1 MANCG
6 ICTETYNRSTRK
18 CVQCP
23 RCRAESCTS
32 CIEKY
37 LLGSMMDA
45 HCMHCREVFDPLFLR
60 RNLTA
65 SFLDKVYKTHRET
78 MLWER
83 QRALLPA
90 TMPLVDSYREI
101 LRIEEEMT
109 QMRTKIADLH
119 HRLRRRERRIQH
131 HRIAIE
137 RATRT
142 GVLPNLN
149 EEDIIDAFDITEATE
164 TNRDIHFRR
173 ACGRR
178 PECNGFIHS
187 RTGHCGSC
195 TTFTCVACD
204 VHVGPSMEGHECRE
218 DDIAQWRHIHQST
231 KPCPG
236 CRVRIEKQSGCDQM
250 WCPNCHTAF
259 SWSRGTVER
268 GAIHNPHY
276 YDWLFSQNNHHQQG
290 RLAAA
295 MAPGG
300 VDAHPCVEP
309 GFYLNIVLQTHYDR
323 DPLFEGNGPEDT
335 NIFLQ
340 EIRKISHIH
349 HVDLPRLVRNM
360 GNNQRYEG
368 ELVKTRFDFIMNK
381 MTVDDWKTRVQ
392 RLEKANRKQVEFN
405 RVFHTF
411 VVASLDVIDRFAI
424 DHTISKREV
433 VQHLHRI
440 REMGEEGFRD
450 LNQCYKS
457 RVTFA
462 SFTNE

>member
-1 MANCG
+1 
-6 ICTETYNRSTRK
+6 
-18 CVQCP
+18 
-23 RCRAESCTS
+23 
-32 CIEKY
+32 
-37 LLGSMMDA
+37 
-45 HCMHCREVFDPLFLR
+45 
-60 RNLTA
+60 
-65 SFLDKVYKTHRET
+65 
-78 MLWER
+78 
-83 QRALLPA
+83 
-90 TMPLVDSYREI
+90 
-101 LRIEEEMT
+101 
-109 QMRTKIADLH
+109 
-119 HRLRRRERRIQH
+119 
-131 HRIAIE
+131 
-137 RATRT
+137 
-142 GVLPNLN
+142 
-149 EEDIIDAFDITEATE
+149 
-164 TNRDIHFRR
+164 
-173 ACGRR
+173 
-178 PECNGFIHS
+178 
-187 RTGHCGSC
+187 
-195 TTFTCVACD
+195 
-204 VHVGPSMEGHECRE
+204 
-218 DDIAQWRHIHQST
+218 
-231 KPCPG
+231 
-236 CRVRIEKQSGCDQM
+236 
-250 WCPNCHTAF
+250 
-259 SWSRGTVER
+259 VER

-276 YDWLFSQNNHHQQG
+276 YDWLFSQNNHNHNHQQG

-295 MAPGG
+295 VAPGG

-323 DPLFEGNGPEDT
+323 DPRLEGNGPEDT

-381 MTVDDWKTRVQ
+381 MTVEEWKTRVQ

-433 VQHLHRI
+433 VQHLHHI

-457 RVTFA
+457 KVTFA